1 MIPLTRLD
9 GSVFHVN
16 PAFIVTIEQA
26 ADTVVHLSSGT
37 SIMVSERAVAVVEL
51 VADWQRRIRRSGEE

>member
-16 PAFIVTIEQA
+16 AAFIVTIEQA

-37 SIMVSERAVAVVEL
+37 SIMVCEKANAVVEL
-51 VADWQRRIRRSGEE
+51 VADWQRRIHRAREE